1 MEQIFIYPILVFT
14 SYLLY
19 KVFNLKSRE
28 NKLRN
33 EKSCLQDTLDT
44 LIKAEEHLSEVEVSN
59 DLSEDPVKPSDEAP
73 DIDAYTRTFLCRE
86 TGGVR
91 RQTYVNSP
99 YYEYLSRMLPVIA
112 PGTSIPMFLNNLL
125 EEHLHRYSSL
135 HDRLYVQKT
144 KDTIKEFNEWIS

>member
-99 YYEYLSRMLPVIA
+99 YYEYL
-112 PGTSIPMFLNNLL
+112 L

>member
-73 DIDAYTRTFLCRE
+73 DIDVYKRTFLC
-86 TGGVR
+86 T
-91 RQTYVNSP
+91 
-99 YYEYLSRMLPVIA
+99 L
-112 PGTSIPMFLNNLL
+112 IPQHN
-125 EEHLHRYSSL
+125 
-135 HDRLYVQKT
+135 
-144 KDTIKEFNEWIS
+144 

>member
-1 MEQIFIYPILVFT
+1 M
-14 SYLLY
+14 
-19 KVFNLKSRE
+19 
-28 NKLRN
+28 RN

-73 DIDAYTRTFLCRE
+73 DIDAYTRTFLCRK